1 MKIGYRDFWL
11 EIDIIGTIK
20 KILSRVP
27 DFYNERGANKEKVYP
42 IAIVIEETLFVRQV
56 GKIKV
61 SLSHISDYIDIDK
74 LMVAPYNG
82 FLIQSIFKDKY
93 IKEYSEEF
101 GWDEFTYEDI
111 KEDFIIIMI

>member
-11 EIDIIGTIK
+11 EIDIGDAIK
-20 KILSRVP
+20 KILIRVSN
-27 DFYNERGANKEKVYP
+27 FFKERKVNKEKVYP
-42 IAIVIEETLFVRQV
+42 IAVVIEETLFVKQV

-61 SLSHISDYIDIDK
+61 SLSHISDYIDTDK
-74 LMVAPYNG
+74 LMVAPHTG

-93 IKEYSEEF
+93 IKECSEEF
-101 GWDEFTYEDI
+101 GWDKFTYEDI

>member
-11 EIDIIGTIK
+11 EIDIRGTIK
-20 KILSRVP
+20 KILSRVS
-27 DFYNERGANKEKVYP
+27 DFFNEREVNKEKVYP
-42 IAIVIEETLFVRQV
+42 IAVVIEETLFVRQV

-61 SLSHISDYIDIDK
+61 SLSHISDYIDINK
-74 LMVAPYNG
+74 LMVAPYTG

-93 IKEYSEEF
+93 IIEYSEEF
-101 GWDEFTYEDI
+101 GWDKFTYEDI

>member
-11 EIDIIGTIK
+11 EIDIRGATK
-20 KILSRVP
+20 KILSKVS
-27 DFYNERGANKEKVYP
+27 DFYNEREMNKEKVHS
-42 IAIVIEETLFVRQV
+42 IAIVVEETLFVRQV

-61 SLSHISDYIDIDK
+61 SLSHIGDYIDIDR
-74 LMVAPYNG
+74 LMVAPYTG

-93 IKEYSEEF
+93 IEECSEEF

-111 KEDFIIIMI
+111 KEDFIIIMV

>member
-11 EIDIIGTIK
+11 EIDIRGAIK
-20 KILSRVP
+20 KTLSRVS
-27 DFYNERGANKEKVYP
+27 DFYNEREANKEKVRP
-42 IAIVIEETLFVRQV
+42 IAIVVEKTLFVRQI

-74 LMVAPYNG
+74 LMVAPYTG

-101 GWDEFTYEDI
+101 GWDKFTYEDI

>member
-11 EIDIIGTIK
+11 EIDIRGTIK
-20 KILSRVP
+20 KILSRVS
-27 DFYNERGANKEKVYP
+27 DFYNEREINKEKVYP
-42 IAIVIEETLFVRQV
+42 IAIVVEETLFVRQI

-61 SLSHISDYIDIDK
+61 SLSHISDYIDTNK
-74 LMVAPYNG
+74 LIVAPYTG

-93 IKEYSEEF
+93 IKEYSKEF